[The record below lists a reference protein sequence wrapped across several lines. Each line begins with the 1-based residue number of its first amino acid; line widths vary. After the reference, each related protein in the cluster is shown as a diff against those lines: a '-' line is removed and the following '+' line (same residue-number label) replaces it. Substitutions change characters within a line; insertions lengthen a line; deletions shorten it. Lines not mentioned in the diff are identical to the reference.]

1 MPPCGTHQENL
12 SDSFALREIHES
24 RSSGLALKF
33 LQWNDDETSHR
44 VSNSEG
50 NGVQLCTVDAGT
62 NR

>member
-12 SDSFALREIHES
+12 SDSFPLREIHES
-24 RSSGLALKF
+24 RSSGLALQF

-44 VSNSEG
+44 VSNFEG